1 MRTVWKRIDNWLTVH
16 APELG
21 ELLLSG
27 ATDEEIHATEA
38 VMGVE
43 FPEDIKASYRIHNGV
58 RFSPPS
64 SNFIGGRFALFSLK
78 EMIEMWEQWH
88 QPQKNIIDYSEGDS
102 EDDWRK
108 DIREATEQQGISL
121 SIEGIDAKL
130 VPLMNWPVGV
140 YLCFDAA
147 HTLYESFGQ
156 LLEYDP
162 ESGLALVAPSLR
174 AFLSAFAD
182 DLEAGKYA
190 VEPWG
195 NSPRLRPA
203 DPPPDETEHA

>member
-1 MRTVWKRIDNWLTVH
+1 MRTVWKRIDNWLTVN

-21 ELLLSG
+21 ELLLPG

-38 VMGVE
+38 VIGME

-58 RFSPPS
+58 RFSPLS
-64 SNFIGGRFALFSLK
+64 SDFIVGRFALFSLK
-78 EMIEMWEQWH
+78 EIKEQWEWWH
-88 QPQKNIIDYSEGDS
+88 QPRMNIIDYSEGDS

-108 DIREATEQQGISL
+108 DLREATERGYDL

-130 VPLMNWPVGV
+130 VSLMNWPVGV

-147 HTLYESFGQ
+147 HTRYESFGQ

-162 ESGLALVAPSLR
+162 ESGLAFVAPSLR
-174 AFLSAFAD
+174 AFLSSFAD

-190 VEPWG
+190 VETWG
-195 NSPRLRPA
+195 NSPRLRLA